1 MKTVLK
7 RIAVIF
13 VALLLLVYIGFQVY
27 MATVTP
33 LSTETVGRATA
44 YETLE
49 AEGMV
54 FRDESVLAEATGSGY
69 LFYTVHNGGRV
80 AKGGTIA
87 DRYASQ
93 ADALAQ
99 QELEALDAEIAD
111 LKSINAQGTAN
122 RASLTAINQ
131 QIDATWQ
138 AIARA
143 GQTGSLDAMA
153 ELRARLLTLLNKQQ
167 ITIGRVENFD
177 AQLAT
182 LEAKRTKLAK
192 SFRPSS
198 GRVTSPVAGYFISYL
213 DGYESYCATKGVTEL
228 TVGKLREALEYK
240 PTVPSGIGK
249 VVGNY
254 EWYLACE
261 LSVDQ
266 AAELKAGAMIEVEMP
281 LVTSEAVPM
290 TVAAINKD
298 GEGRAVLVL
307 RCTQMSPALSI
318 ARTEHIRIRLKK
330 HEGVRI
336 PDKAIYFN
344 EAQEPGAYVQT
355 GNTLTFRRIRM
366 LHHDTV
372 DKFAVCE
379 LTEEAGFVRLYDK
392 IVVKGEDLYD
402 GKLVR

>member
-7 RIAVIF
+7 RAAVILA
-13 VALLLLVYIGFQVY
+13 ALLLLVYVGFQVY
-27 MATVTP
+27 MATATP
-33 LSTETVGRATA
+33 LATETVGRATA

-49 AEGMV
+49 ATGMV
-54 FRDESVLAEATGSGY
+54 FRDESVLPEATGKGF
-69 LFYTVHNGGRV
+69 LFYTVQNGGRV

-99 QELEALDAEIAD
+99 QELDALDAEIAD
-111 LKSINAQGTAN
+111 LRSINAQGTAN

-131 QIDATWQ
+131 QIDTTWQ

-143 GQTGSLDAMA
+143 GQTGSLETIT
-153 ELRARLLTLLNKQQ
+153 ELRTRLLTLLNKQQ

-177 AQLAT
+177 ERLAA
-182 LEAKRTKLAK
+182 LEAERTKLVK
-192 SFRPSS
+192 SFRPS
-198 GRVTSPVAGYFISYL
+198 GGKVTSPVAGYFISHL
-213 DGYESYCATKGVTEL
+213 DGYESYCTTKDVTEM
-228 TVGKLREALEYK
+228 TVAKLHEALEYQ

-261 LSVDQ
+261 LSVEH

-281 LVTSEAVPM
+281 LITSEAVPM
-290 TVAAINKD
+290 TVAAVNKD

-307 RCTQMSPALSI
+307 QCTQMSPALSI
-318 ARTEHIRIRLKK
+318 ARTEQIRIRLKK

-344 EAQEPGAYVQT
+344 EAQEPGAYVQA
-355 GNTLTFRRIRM
+355 GNTLSFRRIRI
-366 LHHDTV
+366 LYHDTV

-392 IVVKGEDLYD
+392 IVVKGEELYD
-402 GKLVR
+402 GKPVR